1 MEMLILI
8 GGIYSLYQVGYAIAC
23 EIDYREINKKRY

>member
-1 MEMLILI
+1 MELFILI

-23 EIDYREINKKRY
+23 EIDYRESNKKRY